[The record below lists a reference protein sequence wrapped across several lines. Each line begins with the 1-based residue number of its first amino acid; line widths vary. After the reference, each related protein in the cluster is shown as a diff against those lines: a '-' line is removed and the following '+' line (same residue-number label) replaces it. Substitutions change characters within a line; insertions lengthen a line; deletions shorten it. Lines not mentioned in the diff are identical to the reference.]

1 MPADIHL
8 PSPARRRW
16 LATSGGLA
24 LSFVVRPATGAPTEL
39 QGAIDAFTG
48 GARVQPG
55 KVTLEIATLV
65 ENGNGVPI
73 TVAVDSPMTAVNHV
87 TAIAI
92 FNERNPERDVA
103 RFRLGP
109 RAGKARVATRI
120 RLATSQR
127 LVAVAQMNDGTFW
140 SGSADVVV
148 TLAACIEGES

>member
-1 MPADIHL
+1 MPAHTHL
-8 PSPARRRW
+8 SSHARRRW
-16 LATSGGLA
+16 LVGSGGLT
-24 LSFVVRPATGAPTEL
+24 LLLLLRPAASAPTEL

-48 GARVQPG
+48 GARVLPG
-55 KVTLEIATLV
+55 KVTLDIATLV

-73 TVAVDSPMTAVNHV
+73 SVAVDSPMTAADHV
-87 TAIAI
+87 AAIAI
-92 FNERNPERDVA
+92 FSERNPEHDVA

-109 RAGKARVATRI
+109 RAGRARVATRI

-127 LVAVAQMNDGTFW
+127 LVAVAQLNYGTYW

>member
-1 MPADIHL
+1 MPAHTHL
-8 PSPARRRW
+8 SSHARRRW
-16 LATSGGLA
+16 LVGSGGLT
-24 LSFVVRPATGAPTEL
+24 LLLLLRPAASAPTEL

-48 GARVQPG
+48 GARVLPG
-55 KVTLEIATLV
+55 KVTLDIATLV

-73 TVAVDSPMTAVNHV
+73 SVAVDSPMTAADHV
-87 TAIAI
+87 AAIAI

-109 RAGKARVATRI
+109 RAGRARVATRI

-127 LVAVAQMNDGTFW
+127 LVAVAQLNDGTYW